1 MRLNLE
7 HAAVR
12 CWIIQGI
19 VPQQKS
25 TNTGH
30 PIAVYTF
37 EGSCKEII
45 IVKSAEELIS
55 TAIFAPDTYVCRF
68 LQCTGGKERC
78 ESLRSIQLVCHPAY
92 STATPV

>member
-1 MRLNLE
+1 MLSSTPQPQEGGTQTRGKAATKRLNLE

-37 EGSCKEII
+37 EGRCKEII
-45 IVKSAEELIS
+45 IV
-55 TAIFAPDTYVCRF
+55 
-68 LQCTGGKERC
+68 
-78 ESLRSIQLVCHPAY
+78 
-92 STATPV
+92 